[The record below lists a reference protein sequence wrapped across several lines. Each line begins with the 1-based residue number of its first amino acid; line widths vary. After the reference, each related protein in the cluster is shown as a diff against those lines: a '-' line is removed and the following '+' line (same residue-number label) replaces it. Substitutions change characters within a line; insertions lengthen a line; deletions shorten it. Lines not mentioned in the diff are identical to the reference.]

1 MFGYI
6 TPDIPE
12 LRVKEYDA
20 YKAYYCGL
28 CRSIKLHYGDLPR
41 LTLTYDFTF
50 LAILFAAMAGQSVGV
65 AMKRCAASPFR
76 KKISVVDDKIMTYC
90 ADMNVLFSY
99 YKFKDDMRDD
109 KNPFYLPIV
118 LYMKIKIN
126 KLLKKYSDKSV
137 IIEKELNDIFMM
149 EKRNEKDLDLLS
161 NKFGKIMEAV
171 FTFDGLDSDQ
181 QKIAKWMGFNLGKWI
196 YMIDAY
202 DDIKKDMDKKRFN
215 ALTIDELGYSEIK
228 EKQRDRVREYL
239 LACLEEV
246 SAAYG
251 LLELKQNAEILD
263 NIIYSGLLKKTHERC
278 DADEKSVRSAG
289 NKGRCDRC

>member
-12 LRVKEYDA
+12 LRVKEYEA

-28 CRSIKLHYGDLPR
+28 CRSIKRHFGDIPR

-50 LAILFAAMAGQSVGV
+50 LAILFAAIAGQSVCV
-65 AMKRCAASPFR
+65 SRKRCAVSPFR
-76 KKISVVDDKIMTYC
+76 KKLSVDDDKIMTYC

-99 YKFKDDMRDD
+99 YKFKDDLKDD
-109 KNPFYLPIV
+109 KNPFYIPVV
-118 LYMKIKIN
+118 LFMKIKIN
-126 KLLKKYSDKSV
+126 KLLKNYSVKSD
-137 IIEKELNDIFMM
+137 IIEKELNDLLKM

-161 NKFGKIMEAV
+161 NKFGKIMEVIFA
-171 FTFDGLDSDQ
+171 FDGLDSDR
-181 QKIAKWMGFNLGKWI
+181 QKITKWMGFNLGKWI

-202 DDIKKDMDKKRFN
+202 DDIKKDMEKKRFN
-215 ALTIDELGYSEIK
+215 ALVIDGLGYREIK

-246 SAAYG
+246 SAAYE
-251 LLELKQNAEILD
+251 LLELKQNADILD

-289 NKGRCDRC
+289 NKRRCDRC